1 MLFSLFSKLLPSAVF
16 ITFGAPSQCCFHFFW
31 SSLTVLF
38 LLFSEPLHFVVFII
52 FGGPPQCCFHY
63 FRSSFLVCRF
73 HYFQS
78 SFPVLFSLFSE
89 LLPSV
94 LFIIFPRSFP
104 VLFLLFS
111 ALLLSVVFT
120 IFKLF
125 IIIILTWVCRAHATN
140 NIMSKSHTI
149 PAISSF
155 FISKAG
161 KVDGVKV

>member
-1 MLFSLFSKLLPSAVF
+1 MLFSLFSELLPSAVF
-16 ITFGAPSQCCFHFFW
+16 I
-31 SSLTVLF
+31 
-38 LLFSEPLHFVVFII
+38 I
-52 FGGPPQCCFHY
+52 FGDPPQCCFHY
-63 FRSSFLVCRF
+63 FR
-73 HYFQS
+73 S

-125 IIIILTWVCRAHATN
+125 IIIIILTWVCRAHVTN